1 MKSKVLDII
10 DGHNFMN
17 RAYYASAG
25 NTKLTTSSGMP
36 TGALKTFC
44 SMLNNQMARRLKANG
59 EIHMVV
65 VFDHKKGSDLRK
77 KQMGI
82 MLSHCK
88 GENAGKLP
96 EKFMSG
102 YKGNRVDND
111 EKSSIMRP
119 QIEAAIQLLKARG
132 IPTIV
137 SPEGEADD
145 VIGSLCDKLKCRKLI
160 HSRDGDFAQLLKPD
174 TRLRLP
180 EQANCSEE
188 TITYQNCLMR
198 YGVLPTMF
206 VDYLALCGD
215 LSDNIPGVPG
225 IGDKTAIE
233 LIQEFETLESI
244 FEAQHKGALGKKL
257 SDPFYQALA
266 LTCRQLATIRT
277 DLNVNKNVAS
287 YKIPELKKV
296 EKSVRKIEKLFE
308 FKPTLTV

>member
-1 MKSKVLDII
+1 MSKVLDII
-10 DGHNFMN
+10 DGHNWLN
-17 RAYYASAG
+17 RAFYASASSA
-25 NTKLTTSSGMP
+25 KLTTSSGIP

-44 SMLNNQMARRLKANG
+44 SMLNSQMQRRLNANG

-82 MLSHCK
+82 FLSHCI
-88 GENAGKLP
+88 GENADKLP
-96 EKFMSG
+96 AKFHSG
-102 YKGNRVDND
+102 YKGNRVDD
-111 EKSSIMRP
+111 EKSSLLRP
-119 QIEAAIQLLKARG
+119 QIDAAIEILKARG
-132 IPTIV
+132 IPTIM
-137 SPEGEADD
+137 SPDGEADD
-145 VIGSLCDKLKCRKLI
+145 VIGSLCDQLKCRKLI

-180 EQANCSEE
+180 EQANSKEE

-198 YGVLPTMF
+198 YGVLPSMF

-215 LSDNIPGVPG
+215 TSDNISGVPG

-233 LIQEFETLESI
+233 LVQQYETLETI

-277 DLNVNKNVAS
+277 DLKVD
-287 YKIPELKKV
+287 KKV
-296 EKSVRKIEKLFE
+296 SNYLVPSIEEVAKKVRKAEKKYE
-308 FKPTLTV
+308 FKSTLNV

>member
-1 MKSKVLDII
+1 MNSKVLDII

-25 NTKLTTSSGMP
+25 NAKLTTSSGVP

-44 SMLNNQMARRLKANG
+44 SMLNSQMARRLKANG

-77 KQMGI
+77 HQMGI
-82 MLSHCK
+82 MLSHCH
-88 GENAGKLP
+88 GENASKLP

-102 YKGNRVDND
+102 YKGNRGDDD

-119 QIEAAIQLLKARG
+119 QINAAIELLTARG
-132 IPTIV
+132 IPTIM
-137 SPEGEADD
+137 SPHGEADD
-145 VIGSLCDKLKCRKLI
+145 IIGSLCDQLKCRKLI

-180 EQANCSEE
+180 EQANSMEE
-188 TITYQNCLMR
+188 TVTYQNCLMR
-198 YGVLPTMF
+198 YGVLPSMF

-215 LSDNIPGVPG
+215 ASDNIPGVPG

-233 LIQEFETLESI
+233 LVQNFETLETM

-277 DLNVNKNVAS
+277 DLKIDKKVSN
-287 YKIPELKKV
+287 YLIPELKKV
-296 EKSVRKIEKLFE
+296 VKKVRKVESKFE
-308 FKPTLTV
+308 FKPTFNV